1 MATPSEEEE
10 EAGEVTDDHHHIFGR
25 GSSLLTMNPSSL
37 ARFAA
42 PSTHLV
48 GTERELEI
56 HLTLLL
62 MMQMR
67 N

>member
-10 EAGEVTDDHHHIFGR
+10 EAGEVTDNHHHIFGR

-56 HLTLLL
+56 ILLF

>member
-10 EAGEVTDDHHHIFGR
+10 EAGEVNDDHHHIFGR
-25 GSSLLTMNPSSL
+25 ASSLLTMNPSSL

-56 HLTLLL
+56 ILLF